1 MATPSHQASS
11 LRPGQFRHVVRVAGV
26 TGRMPERDQMLL
38 WITHTTGIRVT
49 ELAQLRIDDVL
60 HPSGAIRAEC
70 YLRAKITKGC
80 KPRNIHLTHPKCV
93 QAIEAWL
100 EVRHQRNWGCS
111 QEAAYRGLLPHS
123 KLVLSHKGQSFELAI
138 KRRLLDT
145 GPKEYWVCDS
155 LQQALSRLYRQA
167 GIKLGSSHSGRRTL
181 AARVLAE
188 TGDVE
193 AVQAI
198 LGHSELDHTK
208 PYLTVNQEAIRLAF
222 ELALA

>member
-1 MATPSHQASS
+1 MAISRQARS
-11 LRPGQFRHVVRVAGV
+11 LKPGQFRHLIRVASV

-60 HPSGAIRAEC
+60 LPSGAVRAEC

-80 KPRNIHLTHPKCV
+80 KARNIHFTHPKCV

-100 EVRHQRNWGCS
+100 DVRHLRQWGCS
-111 QEAAYRGLLPHS
+111 QETSYRGILPHS
-123 KLVLSHKGQSFELAI
+123 KLVLTHKGQAFELAT
-138 KRRLLDT
+138 KKRLLDT
-145 GPKEYWVCDS
+145 GLKEYWACDS
-155 LQQALSRLYRQA
+155 LQQTFSRLYRQA

-181 AARVLAE
+181 AARVLAA
-188 TGDVE
+188 TGDIE

-208 PYLTVNQEAIRLAF
+208 PYLSIDQEIIRKAF
-222 ELALA
+222 EVAL